1 MAAYSAQ
8 CSQVVPHLSTDWT
21 HLLNLGD
28 QMRTDVFKVATEI
41 KKEKKKVW
49 NKLLKPEIAN
59 T

>member
-28 QMRTDVFKVATEI
+28 QMRTDVFKVATV
-41 KKEKKKVW
+41 K
-49 NKLLKPEIAN
+49 
-59 T
+59 